1 MRRAGVQTNRET
13 LNQSLKWS
21 EMVLG
26 FAPEARNCL
35 KDLVAG
41 DCNAPNALTLPFR
54 LELTANC

>member
-21 EMVLG
+21 ETVLG

-35 KDLVAG
+35 RDLVAG

-54 LELTANC
+54 LELTASC